1 MNDNY
6 IIRYKELQKNAP
18 LWKKEMYAAYCQV
31 ERQGSYDILGLYI
44 KLEQIFNKYY
54 QKGEVDEGV
63 EFYIEMGEYLPL
75 KLIFYDNATEMY
87 MFNNDTHQ
95 EKLILSKNDSAHKEY
110 SKLYAYEAQLEL
122 DDFKIGRRYPE
133 SLRKYLAIIEPGQI
147 IAFEEGNVYVC
158 RGNTSNTVYLQEVF
172 SGDVKSLTSDS
183 FRKNKEK
190 YVTVDF
196 SDKISIQA
204 FYRKNKK
211 QLTHSVERKFLDV
224 RKAQMAMK
232 KIYGSL
238 PLFME
243 KKVTFGPITLR
254 VKKSLIKKNTV
265 LWREEKGKILSEGAV
280 RYLIGYLYSTP
291 SETMYNRKNPTDLKF
306 IEDEAFAQD
315 IEAIMQKHN
324 FEEAL
329 SNMME
334 YVMKNKNDLSIN
346 TIAYEC
352 NDENQILAVSYTFK
366 EIKGQCKI
374 FKVIFVDAD
383 FQSDIKEIKEV
394 AAEEFYNFCKK
405 KYTKGHNILN

>member
-1 MNDNY
+1 MLSLED
-6 IIRYKELQKNAP
+6 
-18 LWKKEMYAAYCQV
+18 
-31 ERQGSYDILGLYI
+31 SYR
-44 KLEQIFNKYY
+44 
-54 QKGEVDEGV
+54 
-63 EFYIEMGEYLPL
+63 
-75 KLIFYDNATEMY
+75 
-87 MFNNDTHQ
+87 
-95 EKLILSKNDSAHKEY
+95 KEY
-110 SKLYAYEAQLEL
+110 DKLLAQEQLLKASK
-122 DDFKIGRRYPE
+122 FTIGRRYPE
-133 SLRKYLAIIEPGQI
+133 SLRKYLATIEPGQI

-334 YVMKNKNDLSIN
+334 YVVKNKNDLTIN

-352 NDENQILAVSYTFK
+352 NDENQISAVSYTFK

-374 FKVIFVDAD
+374 FKAIFDDAD

-394 AAEEFYNFCKK
+394 AVEEFYNFCKK

>member
-6 IIRYKELQKNAP
+6 LNRYKELQKNAP
-18 LWKKEMYAAYCQV
+18 LWKKEMYAAFCHAEKSV
-31 ERQGSYDILGLYI
+31 SMDIFDLYI
-44 KLEQIFNKYY
+44 NLEKIF
-54 QKGEVDEGV
+54 QKNFSAGNVEEGQDFFI
-63 EFYIEMGEYLPL
+63 EIGGLTPYKFKFYE
-75 KLIFYDNATEMY
+75 KATEVY
-87 MFNNDTHQ
+87 NIDEIDNR
-95 EKLILSKNDSAHKEY
+95 ELLVLSLEDSYRKEY
-110 SKLYAYEAQLEL
+110 DKLLAQEQLL
-122 DDFKIGRRYPE
+122 KASNFTIGRRYPE
-133 SLRKYLAIIEPGQI
+133 SLRKYLATIEPGQI

-334 YVMKNKNDLSIN
+334 YVVKNKNDLTIN

-352 NDENQILAVSYTFK
+352 NDENQISAVSYTFK

-374 FKVIFVDAD
+374 FKAIFDDAD

-394 AAEEFYNFCKK
+394 AVEEFYNFCKK